1 MSAQPLPIGA
11 SGMGTDVTK
20 VMNLHE
26 TQAEYPYFIF
36 EKALLLT
43 SVCI

>member
-20 VMNLHE
+20 IMNLYE
-26 TQAEYPYFIF
+26 IQVENLYFIP

-43 SVCI
+43 SVYI